1 MFRRFSLFDSSPPA
15 AKISLSSTSQKQPTS
30 SKVSDRKS
38 SSPLKDAI
46 LNTFHTQ
53 SSPKSILLNSYKR
66 SKSVDHSS
74 AKYLINERKSSKQRT
89 KSATLPPIIVN
100 RTLPQTN
107 HQFTK
112 RSSWS
117 NQYYRSPVYY
127 HVRFY

>member
-15 AKISLSSTSQKQPTS
+15 AKISSLSSSSQKSTS
-30 SKVSDRKS
+30 KTERK

-46 LNTFHTQ
+46 LNSFHTQ
-53 SSPKSILLNSYKR
+53 TSPKTILLNSYKR

-74 AKYLINERKSSKQRT
+74 AKLLLNDKHSNSSKQRA

-100 RTLPQTN
+100 RTLPQTSQK
-107 HQFTK
+107 HFK

-117 NQYYRSPVYY
+117 NQYYQSPVYY
-127 HVRFY
+127 HVR